1 MAKQSESLFIL
12 TGGLDM
18 KKISYSKDADA
29 LLIELSE
36 DLIAYANE
44 EGQAILHY
52 SQDEKLVLVEILD
65 FRSFMLYST
74 PKR

>member
-1 MAKQSESLFIL
+1 
-12 TGGLDM
+12 M